1 MKDQPNYYSII
12 PANVRYDDNL
22 KANEKLLYGEITAL
36 ANKNGYCWAENNY
49 FAKLYDV
56 HKITV
61 SNWISNLERQGYISI
76 KLEYIKGTKQVSKRY
91 IYLNDNPTPISEKAN
106 RYKSKDLQG
115 INEKT
120 NTPISE
126 KAKEELNN
134 TSINNTSINKESMS
148 SSDEHDSIPYEEI
161 VEYLNLKIGSK
172 YRSST
177 QATQRL
183 IKARFNEGFDLEDF
197 KQVIDNKASDW
208 FNDKKMSEYLRPQ
221 TLFGT
226 KFESYLNQI
235 TTNGGG
241 GYDTSEYDDLF

>member
-1 MKDQPNYYSII
+1 MKHEQPNYYSII
-12 PANVRYDDNL
+12 PATVRYDDKL

-36 ANKNGYCWAENNY
+36 ANKNGYCWAENKY

-61 SNWISNLERQGYISI
+61 SNWISNLEKQGYIAI

-91 IYLNDNPTPISEKAN
+91 IYINDNPTPISEKAN
-106 RYKSKDLQG
+106 RYKPKDLQG

-134 TSINNTSINKESMS
+134 TSINNTSINKEHSPAKA
-148 SSDEHDSIPYEEI
+148 EPRIPYEEI
-161 VEYLNLKIGSK
+161 VGYLNEKADRNYK
-172 YRSST
+172 HT
-177 QATQRL
+177 TNKTKEL
-183 IKARFNEGFDLEDF
+183 IKARCNEGFELDDF
-197 KQVIDNKASDW
+197 KNVIDIKTTEWANTDM
-208 FNDKKMSEYLRPQ
+208 DQYLRPV

-226 KFESYLNQI
+226 KFESYLNQ
-235 TTNGGG
+235 TPETNEGGSYG
-241 GYDTSEYDDLF
+241 GLEY

>member
-1 MKDQPNYYSII
+1 MKEQPNYYSII
-12 PANVRYDDNL
+12 PANVRYDEGL

-36 ANKNGYCWAENNY
+36 ANKNGYCWAENKY
-49 FAKLYDV
+49 FGDLYGV
-56 HKITV
+56 EKETV
-61 SNWISNLERQGYISI
+61 SRWVSNLEKQGYIRTELIRGAGKEIKERRIYIQGPLLTKKSI
-76 KLEYIKGTKQVSKRY
+76 PYRQKNQY
-91 IYLNDNPTPISEKAN
+91 PIDEN
-106 RYKSKDLQG
+106 
-115 INEKT
+115 I
-120 NTPISE
+120 
-126 KAKEELNN
+126 KEELNN